1 MGFAI
6 ATWLP
11 TQHRELGTRQP
22 VSSNRYFDH
31 AEKRGLRFDGLTPD
45 ELVAQRLSY
54 VERTRKSYQAFWEEN
69 VRTKA

>member
-1 MGFAI
+1 
-6 ATWLP
+6 
-11 TQHRELGTRQP
+11 
-22 VSSNRYFDH
+22 
-31 AEKRGLRFDGLTPD
+31 LTPD